1 MRYAAGYIGEQ
12 WNLYAATQSSPPTYL
27 ECDAEHTTKSKHNL
41 KVYTDLH
48 REE

>member
-1 MRYAAGYIGEQ
+1 MQQATTASTGTYT
-12 WNLYAATQSSPPTYL
+12 ATQSSPPTYL
-27 ECDAEHTTKSKHNL
+27 ECDGERNTKSKHNL